1 MLRAV
6 NAECRMPNAETDAE
20 TNAEW
25 RIRDLLRHLAFG
37 IQP

>member
-6 NAECRMPNAETDAE
+6 NAECRMPNAE

-37 IQP
+37 IQH